1 MYCAGAGTEPCVL
14 TVQYTS
20 PQYLSQANAPWPSHA
35 ARVSPCAAFA
45 PPALRVHRRRP
56 PSGIAIAH
64 RAVGCA
70 DSRSSTTRS
79 PSCASASSMSRSR
92 RAPPQLRPRVHGCT
106 SPPRCLAVPAPP
118 TYGSR
123 SSHLRLPLFPL
134 ALPLFPL
141 ALLLGRRVEYSSI
154 GTQRLLRPRIRDA
167 QGVLSVLLEGYS
179 QLSTL
184 ACSLGRH
191 LPSRLCQPIRTC
203 APCDRR
209 RVSIARS
216 GAYGCP
222 GAATHVGAW

>member
-20 PQYLSQANAPWPSHA
+20 PRYPVTSESAVAVACGARFSLRCIRASCPPGPPSAASGRHRNRPQGCGLRRFALVNDPLAELRKRELYEPKPTRPSSAPPSRTRLYL
-35 ARVSPCAAFA
+35 
-45 PPALRVHRRRP
+45 PPALP
-56 PSGIAIAH
+56 
-64 RAVGCA
+64 CC
-70 DSRSSTTRS
+70 
-79 PSCASASSMSRSR
+79 SC
-92 RAPPQLRPRVHGCT
+92 
-106 SPPRCLAVPAPP
+106 
-118 TYGSR
+118 
-123 SSHLRLPLFPL
+123 SSHLRLPLL
-134 ALPLFPL
+134 PL
-141 ALLLGRRVEYSSI
+141 ALLLGRRVEYLSI

-167 QGVLSVLLEGYS
+167 QGVLSVLLKGYS

-191 LPSRLCQPIRTC
+191 LPSRLCKPIRTC

>member
-20 PQYLSQANAPWPSHA
+20 PRYPVTSERAVAVA
-35 ARVSPCAAFA
+35 CGARFSLRCIRAYC
-45 PPALRVHRRRP
+45 PPGP
-56 PSGIAIAH
+56 PSTAGGIAIAH

-167 QGVLSVLLEGYS
+167 QGVLSVLLKGYS
-179 QLSTL
+179 QSYSRGTLSSVL
-184 ACSLGRH
+184 
-191 LPSRLCQPIRTC
+191 SRAASAVICRLDC
-203 APCDRR
+203 ASPFAP
-209 RVSIARS
+209 ARPAI
-216 GAYGCP
+216 GA
-222 GAATHVGAW
+222 V